1 MKKFVSL
8 LLVIMIF
15 FTMSSFSFASDVTLT
30 AKDVSEKSET
40 GVVVDGSIKGWK
52 DGGYVGFKVKMD
64 GVKSISMEVST
75 VIVDWTNGE
84 AFRIRLDNPKDGEFL
99 GYMLIN
105 KNGTN
110 TYKMAV
116 DGTFTGERMLYIV
129 QNYHMQGH
137 VDIKSITLSSEKYT
151 PELVTPVP
159 DEEIIDNYS
168 DTWVATDSL
177 GRKIAD
183 FEEAGPVKE
192 GERQVGIFYWPNHQ
206 ADKSAVIASEA
217 IKKYPEAKTDYDHKI
232 WFTPGN
238 ASPGSIYWN
247 EPLFGFYNGEDYWV
261 FRRHAEMLANAG
273 VDAIFF
279 DCTNGDRSFVIS
291 SGMCFK
297 AFHDAREAG
306 IDAPKIS
313 FYMPMGASSEEKWR
327 MVKSAYLNFYESG
340 EYADLWFMLD
350 GKPMLLAN
358 EFEGGLSKADKEDP
372 EDKGLASD
380 IRNFFTVRGSGSRR
394 AEDYLEGDW
403 HWLSPYPQP
412 LRGICDDGRPEFINV
427 GVAINESYETGGVGT
442 EAFSNEYIKGRSYT
456 EAFGE
461 DYRPDAT
468 RHGYFMQEQIS
479 RALYEDPHFVF
490 ITGWNEWHV
499 SRSKELGGKTNVFI
513 DLFDD
518 EGSRDIEPAKG
529 PLGDDYY
536 NLMVDFIR
544 KYKGVRPA
552 PLASGAKTID
562 ITGDVSQWDGV
573 EPEFVSDMGGYER
586 DEYSNKNVETGEMLH
601 YTAKVNNVILRS
613 KVSYDAQNI
622 YFMVKTKDAIKEG
635 ENFMHL
641 YINTDRNYQT
651 GWEGYDYAVNI
662 GGVGKVSKFSDKA
675 YTLTEAGTATYIIKD
690 NVMQISVP
698 RSIIGKTADVEMEF
712 KWSDYVNVAGDVLN
726 FYLEGSTAPMGR
738 FNYLYTEIE
747 QKSLTETEK
756 LNLTD
761 CTVMVVGKNEMVA
774 NGGKMKVYEPDIRY
788 GTVTENGMLYFP
800 AAALSDILGY
810 GRTKV
815 EWGNVESDML
825 IVKTH
830 TLENSTDEDAT
841 WNGKKIV
848 STWIYTTAGT
858 NEVFIGGRSAVLTN
872 PVKVI
877 NGLCYVPASLLSDC
891 FGYKVTN
898 EGDVWTMTKSGV
910 SAELTAKAAELIR

>member
-8 LLVIMIF
+8 LLATAMLF
-15 FTMSSFSFASDVTLT
+15 SMASFSFASEKILT
-30 AKDVSEKSET
+30 AADVLEKSET
-40 GVVVDGSIKGWK
+40 GVTVDSAIKGWK
-52 DGGYVGFKVKMD
+52 DGGYVGFKVNMD
-64 GVKSISMEVST
+64 GVKSISVEANA

-84 AFRIRLDNPKDGEFL
+84 AFRVKLDNPADGEFL
-99 GYMLIN
+99 GYLIVN
-105 KNGTN
+105 KNGTQ
-110 TYKMAV
+110 TYKLSV
-116 DGTFTGERMLYIV
+116 EGNFTGERMLYFV

-137 VDIKSITLSSEKYT
+137 IEINKITLSDQVYT
-151 PELVTPVP
+151 PELISPVP
-159 DEEIIDNYS
+159 DEDIIDNYS

-177 GRKIAD
+177 GRRIAD
-183 FEEAGPVKE
+183 FEEAGPIKE
-192 GERQVGIFYWPNHQ
+192 GERRVGIFYWPAHQ
-206 ADKSAVIASEA
+206 ADKSAVIATEA
-217 IKKYPEAKTDYDHKI
+217 IKKYPEAKEDYSHKI

-238 ASPGSIYWN
+238 SSPGSIYWN

-306 IDAPKIS
+306 VDAPKIS
-313 FYMPMGASSEEKWR
+313 FYMPMGASHEEKWR

-340 EYADLWFMLD
+340 EYSDLWFMLD
-350 GKPMLLAN
+350 GKPMLLAT
-358 EFEGGLSKADKEDP
+358 EFENGLSKADKNDP
-372 EDKGLASD
+372 EDKGLADD
-380 IRNFFTVRGSGSRR
+380 IRKFFTIRGSGSRR
-394 AEDYLEGDW
+394 AEDYLEGYW

-412 LRGICDDGRPEFINV
+412 VRGLMDDGRPEFINV

-442 EAFSNEYIKGRSYT
+442 EAFSNEYTKGRSYT

-461 DYRPDAT
+461 DYRPDAA

-479 RALYEDPHFVF
+479 RALTEDPHFVF

-499 SRSKELGGKTNVFI
+499 SRSAELGGKTNVFI

-518 EGSRDIEPAKG
+518 EGSRDIEPTKG

-552 PLASGAKTID
+552 PVASGAKTID
-562 ITGDVSQWDGV
+562 IMGDASQWDSVG
-573 EPEFVSDMGGYER
+573 PNFVADKQDYER
-586 DEYSNKNVETGEMLH
+586 DIDSNKDVETQEFLH
-601 YTAKVNNVILRS
+601 YTSKVNNVITGS
-613 KVSYDAQNI
+613 KVSFDNDNV
-622 YFMVKTKDAIKEG
+622 YFMVTTKDAIKEG
-635 ENFMHL
+635 RSFMHL
-641 YINTDRNYQT
+641 YINADRNYAT

-662 GGVGKVSKFSDKA
+662 GGTGKVSQFTDKA
-675 YTLTEAGTATYIIKD
+675 YTLTEVGTANVNIAN
-690 NVMQISVP
+690 NVMQLSVP
-698 RSIIGKTADVEMEF
+698 RSLLGETDIMDFEF
-712 KWSDYVNVAGDVLN
+712 KWTD
-726 FYLEGSTAPMGR
+726 YLECNGDILSFYVEGSSAPMGR

-747 QKSLTETEK
+747 QKSLTETERI
-756 LNLTD
+756 NLTD
-761 CTVMVVGKNEMVA
+761 CTVMVEGKNEMVVS
-774 NGGKMKVYEPDIRY
+774 GGKMKVYEPDTRY
-788 GTVTENGMLYFP
+788 STVVENGMLYFP
-800 AAALSDILGY
+800 ATALSDILGY

-830 TLENSTDEDAT
+830 TLENSNDEDAT
-841 WNGKKIV
+841 WNGKKIN
-848 STWIYTTAGT
+848 STWIYTTAGSA
-858 NEVFIGGRSAVLTN
+858 EVFIGGRAEVLSN

-891 FGYKVTN
+891 FGYTVKN
-898 EGDVWTMTKSGV
+898 ENGVWSMTKSGV
-910 SAELTAKAAELIR
+910 SGELLEKAASLIR